1 MMEDLDCDLHL
12 HLSES
17 DYEPATCLEKHGIR
31 PVMWYD
37 NLGLWS
43 PSVLAS
49 QVVSVDE
56 QEIRLLAERGV
67 RVAHMPLS
75 NCEVGGGVSPVPA
88 MIDSGIRPSIGSD
101 GYINNF
107 FEVIRGAFL
116 IHKGVQRNPL
126 AMSAKTVLSMATTWG
141 AEAVGPP
148 QVGAIAQG
156 KQADIIGIDLD
167 LDTPVTAENVLEQV
181 VLYRNPPDVKL
192 TMVGGRILMQEGE
205 VLTLEAERIR
215 WNAREQASR
224 LWGCQR

>member
-1 MMEDLDCDLHL
+1 
-12 HLSES
+12 
-17 DYEPATCLEKHGIR
+17 
-31 PVMWYD
+31 MWYD
-37 NLGLWS
+37 ERGLWS

-49 QVVSVDE
+49 QAVAVDE

-75 NCEVGGGVSPVPA
+75 NCEVGGGVAPIPE

-101 GYINNF
+101 GYINNL

-126 AMSAKTVLSMATTWG
+126 AMSAKTVLCMATTWG
-141 AEAVGPP
+141 AEAVGLP
-148 QVGAIAQG
+148 QVGAITPG
-156 KQADIIGIDLD
+156 KCADIIGIALD
-167 LDTPVTAENVLEQV
+167 LDTPLTAENVLEQV

-192 TMVGGRILMQEGE
+192 TMVGGRILMQDGE

-215 WNAREQASR
+215 RDAREQANR
-224 LWGCQR
+224 LWGGRQ